1 MQNNKIGI
9 GLITCDRYEFLIKS
23 IQSVFECVKTNN
35 KQDFHIV
42 LVDDSETDS
51 YAEYHSKIYA
61 IVEEYFLSKK
71 LDTFSLIKTTG
82 KEGVGASKNKA
93 LNELLDKE
101 CEHIFLMEDDVE
113 IIDTSVFD
121 VYIKT
126 SKITG
131 VKHLN
136 FGLHGNHNKDL
147 YGNFITRRVINYPD
161 NTKISLYPNILGA
174 FSYYHIDT
182 LKSSGLMDEQFY
194 NALEHVDHTY
204 QIIKN
209 GFHPPFR
216 WFADVFESNKLLVDI
231 VPDHQNSKIRSQDD
245 FMKNFLENHA
255 KFIKKNGFSVLN
267 GQGPAENV
275 YTEEEVVK
283 SLQEI
288 WKNHHDKSA
297 INI

>member
-9 GLITCDRYEFLIKS
+9 GLITCDRYNFLEKS
-23 IQSVFECVKTNN
+23 LSSIFKNTERISTN
-35 KQDFHIV
+35 DIHIV
-42 LVDDSETDS
+42 VVDDTDKTPQEVA
-51 YAEYHSKIYA
+51 YSKVKDIL
-61 IVEEYFLSKK
+61 EKNFTSSK
-71 LDTFSLIKTTG
+71 LDLFTFIKTEG

-93 LNELLDKE
+93 LKDMIGAG

-113 IIDTSVFD
+113 IVDPSVFD

-136 FGLHGNHNKDL
+136 FALHGNHNKDL

-161 NTKISLYPNILGA
+161 NTKLSLFPNILGA

-182 LKSSGLMDEQFY
+182 LNECGVMDEQFY

-204 QIIKN
+204 QIIKK

-216 WFADVFESNKLLVDI
+216 WFADVFESEKLLKDI
-231 VPDHQNSKIRSQDD
+231 VPDHQESKIRSQED
-245 FMKNFLENHA
+245 FVKNFFENHE
-255 KFIKKNGFSVLN
+255 KFIQKNNFSVIN
-267 GQGPAENV
+267 GEGPVENV
-275 YTEEEVVK
+275 FSEEDVVK
-283 SLQEI
+283 SLQTI
-288 WKNHHDKSA
+288 WKTHHDKEL
-297 INI
+297 IGV